1 MLDPEARAR
10 LKQRLD
16 ESHQWPSVYMFK
28 LIFEPE
34 KERLEAVLALFSAE
48 TEVLRKYSAG
58 GKYVSITA
66 QEVMMDAEEV
76 LARYDR
82 AAGIPGVIVL

>member
-1 MLDPEARAR
+1 MLDPEARAK
-10 LKQRLD
+10 LKLRLD

-28 LIFEPE
+28 FIFEPE
-34 KERLEAVLALFSAE
+34 KERLDAVLALFSNE

-76 LARYDR
+76 LARYDL